1 MLNPVLTFPTYRLEV
16 MLFDNGALDATL
28 AAAAVDDPTLLGEL
42 RAAYADSVARQLDLL
57 RRSRCD
63 ANWAMAALRLRGLAT
78 SFHAEELIALADEA
92 LESAPGEPVTLRR
105 IDAYLKGYIAS
116 GF

>member
-1 MLNPVLTFPTYRLEV
+1 

-28 AAAAVDDPTLLGEL
+28 AAAAVEDPTLLAEL

-63 ANWAMAALRLRGLAT
+63 ANWNIAALRLRGLAT
-78 SFHAEELIALADEA
+78 SFHAEELIKLADEA

-105 IDAYLKGYIAS
+105 IDKYLKDLPTL
-116 GF
+116 